1 MKPGSK
7 GRRILP
13 VFFSALVLM
22 ALPVSGIRASVPPP
36 REGDQKSPKI
46 RVLLE
51 NSALKVRVSGL
62 NLSVQS
68 PRRGVQFQ
76 GEATWSLRCE
86 TGKIRLTVGGGRD
99 RREFRLPEPVSFT
112 ASEGSLFWENRK
124 VRETLR
130 VYTSSSGKSCQV
142 INELDLEDYLVGVVN
157 GEFSSRWHDESVAA
171 QVVAARTYAWHQLRN
186 SKRHLSHFDVEATTR
201 DQVYA
206 GAQSEDARAR
216 QVVERTRGQILVEL
230 GTARGPKALLR
241 PIKAFYHSTCGGM
254 TDSPEKVFGEVQPG
268 VRGGVACP
276 YCSSS
281 PRFRWSLRLSALEL
295 QKALGFP
302 VDHIRVLDRWDSGRA
317 KTVEIRTH
325 QAGLSRKIR
334 KPASEIRAILGA
346 ERLRSTAFDVQRV
359 GESEFVFDGRG
370 NGHGVGMC
378 QWGAKEMGERGQTF
392 PTILSHYYPASRIVR
407 VW

>member
-112 ASEGSLFWENRK
+112 ASEGNLFWENRK

-130 VYTSSSGKSCQV
+130 VYT
-142 INELDLEDYLVGVVN
+142 
-157 GEFSSRWHDESVAA
+157 
-171 QVVAARTYAWHQLRN
+171 
-186 SKRHLSHFDVEATTR
+186 LSL
-201 DQVYA
+201 
-206 GAQSEDARAR
+206 
-216 QVVERTRGQILVEL
+216 I
-230 GTARGPKALLR
+230 
-241 PIKAFYHSTCGGM
+241 
-254 TDSPEKVFGEVQPG
+254 
-268 VRGGVACP
+268 
-276 YCSSS
+276 
-281 PRFRWSLRLSALEL
+281 
-295 QKALGFP
+295 
-302 VDHIRVLDRWDSGRA
+302 HI
-317 KTVEIRTH
+317 
-325 QAGLSRKIR
+325 
-334 KPASEIRAILGA
+334 
-346 ERLRSTAFDVQRV
+346 
-359 GESEFVFDGRG
+359 
-370 NGHGVGMC
+370 
-378 QWGAKEMGERGQTF
+378 
-392 PTILSHYYPASRIVR
+392 
-407 VW
+407 